1 MPLQIDLDIAAFK
14 LTDKTADTWT
24 RAIGDLKQQSK
35 LQNQGKGQ
43 VNSLLIILG
52 WIVKDSNVSFFGA
65 EQLLGPL

>member
-14 LTDKTADTWT
+14 LTDKAADPWA

>member
-14 LTDKTADTWT
+14 LTVKTADTWT
-24 RAIGDLKQQSK
+24 RAIWELKQQSK
-35 LQNQGKGQ
+35 LQNQGKDQ

-52 WIVKDSNVSFFGA
+52 WIVEDSNVSFFGA